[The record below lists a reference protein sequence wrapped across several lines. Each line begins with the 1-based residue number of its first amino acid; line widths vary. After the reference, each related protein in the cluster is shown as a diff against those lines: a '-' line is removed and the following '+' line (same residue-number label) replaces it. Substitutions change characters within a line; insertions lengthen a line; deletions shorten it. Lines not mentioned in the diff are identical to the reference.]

1 MKTIYIPNESFV
13 DSNDVKVA
21 NKLLSRLAD
30 NLLDEID
37 DNIEVWIIGN
47 KDKDFF
53 NKQINIPMKKQR
65 VLDPFD
71 QLPISDFRQLHHV
84 SIVILKI
91 DRTDIVKEYYYG
103 NTDYN
108 ITDFITALIKRLGN
122 QFPKN
127 KVNIKNNRQ
136 EDKYI
141 KEQNRHC

>member
-1 MKTIYIPNESFV
+1 MKTIYIPNESFA

-21 NKLLSRLAD
+21 NKLLSHLAD

-53 NKQINIPMKKQR
+53 NKQINIPMKKRR

-84 SIVILKI
+84 SIVISKI
-91 DRTDIVKEYYYG
+91 DRTDIVREYY
-103 NTDYN
+103 
-108 ITDFITALIKRLGN
+108 
-122 QFPKN
+122 
-127 KVNIKNNRQ
+127 
-136 EDKYI
+136 
-141 KEQNRHC
+141 